1 MLAKTLQRIIDE
13 KWSTAREIGELAG
26 VSTSTVYRWIAGESQ
41 PDFNAVR
48 LLLRHL
54 PHPRAQEAIL
64 GVFAT
69 GTSWQFLHSELE
81 LDVNS
86 DGRIDAEDAMDAS
99 CTAVKAAAESLQGV
113 RAACRGKTPS
123 AEETLDMIA
132 LLNQVIRQ
140 CTIAQRVLVDM
151 AEQRKRKQLKIAR

>member
-1 MLAKTLQRIIDE
+1 MLAKTLQKIIDE

-48 LLLRHL
+48 LLLRHI

-64 GVFAT
+64 GVFAS
-69 GTSWQFLHSELE
+69 GTSWQFLHADLE
-81 LDVNS
+81 LDINS
-86 DGRIDAEDAMDAS
+86 DGRVDAEDAMDAS
-99 CTAVKAAAESLQGV
+99 CKAVRAAAESLQTV
-113 RAACRGKTPS
+113 RAACRGKSPT

-132 LLNQVIRQ
+132 LLNQVVRH
-140 CTIAQRVLVDM
+140 CTIAQRVLVEI
-151 AEQRKRKQLKIAR
+151 AEQRSRKQLKIAR